1 MGQIAVASDSGT
13 LRTLVG
19 SCVSVALFDPRLH
32 LAGLAHVL
40 LPESHGTTEEPG
52 RFADTAIT
60 ELLRQLNK
68 LSRGKQPHWRAN
80 IAGGAAMFPGH
91 EEVTVGTQN
100 ITAVETLL
108 RKNRIPIVAKV
119 LWRRARPQGINRCG
133 NWLYERYVHKRH
145 KTSQLK
151 RNQEPTL
158 VVHKIFLVSLGDFI
172 VLEPRQTSI

>member
-1 MGQIAVASDSGT
+1 MIKSSDNVASVRPQIFLQNAVGMGQIAVASDSGT

-68 LSRGKQPHWRAN
+68 LSRDKQPHWRAN

-100 ITAVETLL
+100 IAAVETLL
-108 RKNRIPIVAKV
+108 RKNRIPIVAKACGGEQG
-119 LWRRARPQGINRCG
+119 RRVSIDVATGSMNVT
-133 NWLYERYVHKRH
+133 Y
-145 KTSQLK
+145 TSDPKHL
-151 RNQEPTL
+151 
-158 VVHKIFLVSLGDFI
+158 S
-172 VLEPRQTSI
+172 

>member
-1 MGQIAVASDSGT
+1 MINSPDNVASVRPNLFLQNAVGMGQIAVASDSGT

-32 LAGLAHVL
+32 LAGLAHIL

-100 ITAVETLL
+100 IAAVETLL
-108 RKNRIPIVAKV
+108 RKNRIPIVAKACGGEQG
-119 LWRRARPQGINRCG
+119 RRVSIDVATGSMNVT
-133 NWLYERYVHKRH
+133 Y
-145 KTSQLK
+145 TSDTKHL
-151 RNQEPTL
+151 
-158 VVHKIFLVSLGDFI
+158 S
-172 VLEPRQTSI
+172 

>member
-1 MGQIAVASDSGT
+1 MINSPDNVASVRPNLFLQNAVGMGQIAVASDSGT

-32 LAGLAHVL
+32 LAGLAHIL

-68 LSRGKQPHWRAN
+68 LSRDKQPHWKAN

-91 EEVTVGTQN
+91 EEVTVGSQN
-100 ITAVETLL
+100 IAAVETLL
-108 RKNRIPIVAKV
+108 RMNRIPIVAKACGGEQG
-119 LWRRARPQGINRCG
+119 RRVSIDVATGSMNVT
-133 NWLYERYVHKRH
+133 Y
-145 KTSQLK
+145 TSDTKHL
-151 RNQEPTL
+151 
-158 VVHKIFLVSLGDFI
+158 S
-172 VLEPRQTSI
+172 

>member
-1 MGQIAVASDSGT
+1 VISSSDNVAPAQSKNFLQNSVGMGQIAVASNAGT

-19 SCVSVALFDPRLH
+19 SCVSVALCDPKLH

-68 LSRGKQPHWRAN
+68 LSRDKQPHWKAK

-100 ITAVETLL
+100 IAAVETLL

-119 LWRRARPQGINRCG
+119 CGGEQGRRVSIDVATGSMDVA
-133 NWLYERYVHKRH
+133 Y
-145 KTSQLK
+145 TSDPK
-151 RNQEPTL
+151 
-158 VVHKIFLVSLGDFI
+158 HHS
-172 VLEPRQTSI
+172 

>member
-1 MGQIAVASDSGT
+1 MIKSFDNVASVRPQRFLQNAVGMGQIAVASDSGT

-108 RKNRIPIVAKV
+108 RKNRIPIVAKACGGEQG
-119 LWRRARPQGINRCG
+119 RRVSIDVATGSMNVT
-133 NWLYERYVHKRH
+133 Y
-145 KTSQLK
+145 TSDTKHL
-151 RNQEPTL
+151 
-158 VVHKIFLVSLGDFI
+158 S
-172 VLEPRQTSI
+172 

>member
-1 MGQIAVASDSGT
+1 MIKSSDKVASARPKIFLQNAVGMGQIAVASDSGT

-68 LSRGKQPHWRAN
+68 LTKDNQPHWKAN

-100 ITAVETLL
+100 IAAVETLL
-108 RKNRIPIVAKV
+108 RKNRIPVVAKACGGEQG
-119 LWRRARPQGINRCG
+119 RRVSIDVATGSMNVT
-133 NWLYERYVHKRH
+133 Y
-145 KTSQLK
+145 TSDPKHL
-151 RNQEPTL
+151 
-158 VVHKIFLVSLGDFI
+158 S
-172 VLEPRQTSI
+172 

>member
-1 MGQIAVASDSGT
+1 MRPKSFLQNAVGMGQIAVASDSGT

-32 LAGLAHVL
+32 LAGLAHIL

-52 RFADTAIT
+52 RFADTAII

-100 ITAVETLL
+100 IAAVETLL
-108 RKNRIPIVAKV
+108 RKNRIPIVAKACGGEQG
-119 LWRRARPQGINRCG
+119 RRVSIDVATGSMNVT
-133 NWLYERYVHKRH
+133 Y
-145 KTSQLK
+145 TSDPK
-151 RNQEPTL
+151 HHN
-158 VVHKIFLVSLGDFI
+158 
-172 VLEPRQTSI
+172 

>member
-1 MGQIAVASDSGT
+1 MISSSDNIASAQPNHFLHDAVGMGQIAVASHSGT

-19 SCVSVALFDPRLH
+19 SCVSVALCDPKLH

-40 LPESHGTTEEPG
+40 LPESHGTTDEPG

-68 LSRGKQPHWRAN
+68 LTKDNQPHWKAK

-100 ITAVETLL
+100 IAAVETLL

-119 LWRRARPQGINRCG
+119 CGGEQGRRVSIDVATGSMDVA
-133 NWLYERYVHKRH
+133 Y
-145 KTSQLK
+145 TSDPK
-151 RNQEPTL
+151 
-158 VVHKIFLVSLGDFI
+158 HHS
-172 VLEPRQTSI
+172 

>member
-1 MGQIAVASDSGT
+1 MIKSFSNVASVRPKSFLQNAVGMGQIAVASDSGT

-32 LAGLAHVL
+32 LAGLAHIL

-100 ITAVETLL
+100 IAAVETLL
-108 RKNRIPIVAKV
+108 RKNRIPIVAKACGGEQG
-119 LWRRARPQGINRCG
+119 RRVSIDVATGSMNVT
-133 NWLYERYVHKRH
+133 Y
-145 KTSQLK
+145 TSDTKHL
-151 RNQEPTL
+151 
-158 VVHKIFLVSLGDFI
+158 S
-172 VLEPRQTSI
+172 